1 MTNVDKPTEEEIVNL
16 LKAILF
22 DFDTFINPM
31 MDERGFHKFENT
43 TGAIRY
49 YLERFEHTNNGGHA
63 TR

>member
-49 YLERFEHTNNGGHA
+49 YLERFEQTNNGGYDHL
-63 TR
+63 